1 LHQDDNGVPVG
12 IFLVIVMIRARFKNR
27 WEASKN
33 PEQDLPLHGYH
44 SSGERKHTIHKA
56 EHPHEEGELTEP
68 GNKTDQK
75 RDSQP
80 EI

>member
-1 LHQDDNGVPVG
+1 MHGLKPGGQQQKKTQCETCPVMDISHQD
-12 IFLVIVMIRARFKNR
+12 
-27 WEASKN
+27 
-33 PEQDLPLHGYH
+33 
-44 SSGERKHTIHKA
+44 ERKHTIHKT
-56 EHPHEEGELTEP
+56 ENPHEERELTEP